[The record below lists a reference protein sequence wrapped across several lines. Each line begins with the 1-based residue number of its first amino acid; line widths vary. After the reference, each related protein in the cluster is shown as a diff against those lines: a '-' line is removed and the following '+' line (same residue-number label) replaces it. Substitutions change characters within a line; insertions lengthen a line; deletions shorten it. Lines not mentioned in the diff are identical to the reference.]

1 MILPKKHVSLEESLF
16 GFGAYLL
23 EHIHTK
29 ITVDNLWTI
38 YLKEYDNML
47 YSTRFSF
54 DQFIVTLDYLYAI
67 GVLTINEKGEL
78 VSETVKTNS

>member
-23 EHIHTK
+23 EHIHAK

-38 YLKEYDNML
+38 YLKEYENML
-47 YSTRFSF
+47 YSTKFSF

>member
-23 EHIHTK
+23 EHMSSQVTI
-29 ITVDNLWTI
+29 DSLWKI
-38 YLKEYDNML
+38 YLNEYNNML

-67 GVLTINEKGEL
+67 GAVSINEKGEL
-78 VSETVKTNS
+78 VSEALKADS